1 MKNIKEFIPLWKL
14 VKEDKCK
21 FIIATSLI
29 IISNFLGVVSGYLIG
44 EATQYLTDT
53 KYTMSILYLVI
64 YIIVNSVEDVGLY
77 NTGSCMLELIESKVS
92 RKLGYFTYKKAIN
105 LPAYAYEKTSSG
117 EVINRIVSDADS
129 LSFAFS
135 RLVALIS
142 SLTASLVVLVYIFI
156 NSWVLGI
163 EIVIFVGLLYLV
175 ISKYDPMLIN
185 VHKERKKSQDK
196 FTSLVNESIRGIR
209 EIKTLGVKNNLI
221 SNMKEIV
228 TSVFNKSKEEISIRK
243 TYNTLTFL
251 LKIFLEGVVFITC
264 AFLIYKGNITI
275 GFFITM
281 TYYIYRF
288 TNLIDNINNFSQTYQ
303 KIVVSLQRVNE
314 ILENRLYEDEKFGVE
329 KISKVK
335 GLIEF
340 KNVSFAYPNED
351 NIIND
356 FNIKL
361 EPNKKIAIVGKSGQG
376 KSTLFN
382 LITRIFDAKEGLI
395 TLDNINMKDLTEEE
409 LRKHISIIRQEPFI
423 FNRTILENFKIIDKN
438 IELEEISKYT
448 KMAYLDDYIMSLPDK
463 YDTVLGEGGVNLS
476 GGQKQRLSIAR
487 TLAKN
492 SEVILFDEAT
502 SALDN
507 SSQDYIKKTIDNLI
521 KDHTVVI
528 VAHRLS
534 TIMDADIIYL
544 VDKGKVVDSGTH
556 NELLKT
562 NKTYKNLYETES
574 FNKAVKDNNKMT
586 YKPIALLGEQVAAGT
601 NYAVLALGE
610 SNGDTKTYSIN
621 LLTIYRELDG
631 NSTLISSA
639 NVPLAQYTK

>member
-64 YIIVNSVEDVGLY
+64 YVIFNSVEDVGLY

-117 EVINRIVSDADS
+117 EVINRIVNDADT

-142 SLTASLVVLVYIFI
+142 SLTASLIVLVYIFI

-163 EIVIFVGLLYLV
+163 EIIIFVGILYLV
-175 ISKYDPMLIN
+175 INKYDPMLIN
-185 VHKERKKSQDK
+185 VHKERKKVQDK

-209 EIKTLGVKNNLI
+209 EIKTLGVKNNLM
-221 SNMKEIV
+221 SNMKEIIK
-228 TSVFNKSKEEISIRK
+228 SIFDKSKEEVSIRK
-243 TYNTLTFL
+243 KYNALTFL

-264 AFLIYKGNITI
+264 AFLIYKGSITI
-275 GFFITM
+275 GFFVTM

-303 KIVVSLQRVNE
+303 KLIVSLQRVNE
-314 ILENRLYEDEKFGVE
+314 ILENRLYEDEIFGNE
-329 KISKVK
+329 KINKVK

-340 KNVSFAYPNED
+340 KNVSFSYPDED
-351 NIIND
+351 NILND

-382 LITRIFDAKEGLI
+382 LITRVFDVKEGLI
-395 TLDNINMKDLTEEE
+395 TLDDINIKDLTEEE

-423 FNRTILENFKIIDKN
+423 FNRTILENFKIINKD
-438 IELEEISKYT
+438 IELEEIRKYT
-448 KMAYLDDYIMSLPDK
+448 KMSYLDDYIMSLPNG
-463 YDTVLGEGGVNLS
+463 YDTILGEGGVNLS

-574 FNKAVKDNNKMT
+574 
-586 YKPIALLGEQVAAGT
+586 L
-601 NYAVLALGE
+601 
-610 SNGDTKTYSIN
+610 
-621 LLTIYRELDG
+621 
-631 NSTLISSA
+631 NS
-639 NVPLAQYTK
+639 

>member
-21 FIIATSLI
+21 FIIATLLI
-29 IISNFLGVVSGYLIG
+29 IISNFFSVVSGYLIG

-53 KYTMSILYLVI
+53 KYAMSILYLVI
-64 YIIVNSVEDVGLY
+64 YVIFNSVEDVGLY

-117 EVINRIVSDADS
+117 EVINRIVNDADT

-142 SLTASLVVLVYIFI
+142 SLTASLIVLVYIFI

-163 EIVIFVGLLYLV
+163 EIIIFVGILYLV
-175 ISKYDPMLIN
+175 INKYDPMLIN
-185 VHKERKKSQDK
+185 VHKERKKMQDK

-209 EIKTLGVKNNLI
+209 EIKTLGVKNNLM
-221 SNMKEIV
+221 SNMKEIIK
-228 TSVFNKSKEEISIRK
+228 SIFDKSKEEVSIRK
-243 TYNTLTFL
+243 KYNALTFL

-264 AFLIYKGNITI
+264 AFLIYKESITI
-275 GFFITM
+275 GFFVTM

-303 KIVVSLQRVNE
+303 KLIVSLQRVNE
-314 ILENRLYEDEKFGVE
+314 ILENRLYEDEIFGNE
-329 KISKVK
+329 KINKVK

-340 KNVSFAYPNED
+340 KNVSFSYPDED
-351 NIIND
+351 NIINN

-382 LITRIFDAKEGLI
+382 LITRVFDVKEGLI
-395 TLDNINMKDLTEEE
+395 TLDDINIKDLTEEE

-423 FNRTILENFKIIDKN
+423 FNRTILENFKIINKD
-438 IELEEISKYT
+438 IELEDIRKYT
-448 KMAYLDDYIMSLPDK
+448 KMSYLDDYIMSLPNG

-562 NKTYKNLYETES
+562 NKTYKKLYETES
-574 FNKAVKDNNKMT
+574 
-586 YKPIALLGEQVAAGT
+586 L
-601 NYAVLALGE
+601 
-610 SNGDTKTYSIN
+610 
-621 LLTIYRELDG
+621 
-631 NSTLISSA
+631 NS
-639 NVPLAQYTK
+639 

>member
-29 IISNFLGVVSGYLIG
+29 IISNFLGVISGYLIG

-64 YIIVNSVEDVGLY
+64 YVIFNSVEDVGLY

-117 EVINRIVSDADS
+117 EVINRIVNDADT

-142 SLTASLVVLVYIFI
+142 SLTASLIVLVYIFI

-163 EIVIFVGLLYLV
+163 EIIIFVGILYLV
-175 ISKYDPMLIN
+175 INKYDPMLIN
-185 VHKERKKSQDK
+185 VHKERKKVQDK

-209 EIKTLGVKNNLI
+209 EIKTLGVKNNLM
-221 SNMKEIV
+221 SNMKEIIK
-228 TSVFNKSKEEISIRK
+228 SIFDKSKEEVSIRK
-243 TYNTLTFL
+243 KYNALTFL

-264 AFLIYKGNITI
+264 AFLIYKGSITI
-275 GFFITM
+275 GFFVTM

-303 KIVVSLQRVNE
+303 KLIVSLQRVNE
-314 ILENRLYEDEKFGVE
+314 ILENRLYEDEIFGNE
-329 KISKVK
+329 KINKVK
-335 GLIEF
+335 GIIEF
-340 KNVSFAYPNED
+340 KNVSFSYPDED
-351 NIIND
+351 NILND

-382 LITRIFDAKEGLI
+382 LITRVFDVKEGLI
-395 TLDNINMKDLTEEE
+395 TLDDINIKDLTEEE

-423 FNRTILENFKIIDKN
+423 FNRTILENFKIINKD
-438 IELEEISKYT
+438 IELEDIRKYT
-448 KMAYLDDYIMSLPDK
+448 KMSYLDDYIMSLPNG
-463 YDTVLGEGGVNLS
+463 YDTILGEGGVNLS

-562 NKTYKNLYETES
+562 NKTYKKLYETES
-574 FNKAVKDNNKMT
+574 
-586 YKPIALLGEQVAAGT
+586 L
-601 NYAVLALGE
+601 
-610 SNGDTKTYSIN
+610 
-621 LLTIYRELDG
+621 
-631 NSTLISSA
+631 NS
-639 NVPLAQYTK
+639 

>member
-21 FIIATSLI
+21 FIIATLLI
-29 IISNFLGVVSGYLIG
+29 IISNFFSVVSGYLIG

-53 KYTMSILYLVI
+53 KYAMSILYLVI
-64 YIIVNSVEDVGLY
+64 YVIFNSVEDVGLY

-117 EVINRIVSDADS
+117 EVINRIVNDADT

-142 SLTASLVVLVYIFI
+142 SLTASLIVLVYIFI

-163 EIVIFVGLLYLV
+163 EIIIFVGILYLV
-175 ISKYDPMLIN
+175 INKYDPMLIN
-185 VHKERKKSQDK
+185 VHKERKKVQDK

-209 EIKTLGVKNNLI
+209 EIKTLGVKNNLM
-221 SNMKEIV
+221 SNMKEIIK
-228 TSVFNKSKEEISIRK
+228 SIFDKSKEEVSIRK
-243 TYNTLTFL
+243 KYNALTFL

-264 AFLIYKGNITI
+264 AFLIYKGSITI
-275 GFFITM
+275 GFFVTM

-303 KIVVSLQRVNE
+303 KLIVSLQRVNE
-314 ILENRLYEDEKFGVE
+314 ILENRLYEDEIFGNE
-329 KISKVK
+329 KINKVK
-335 GLIEF
+335 GIIEF
-340 KNVSFAYPNED
+340 KNVSFSYPDED
-351 NIIND
+351 NILND

-382 LITRIFDAKEGLI
+382 LITRVFDVKEGLI
-395 TLDNINMKDLTEEE
+395 TLDDINIKDLTEEE

-423 FNRTILENFKIIDKN
+423 FNRTILENFKIINKD
-438 IELEEISKYT
+438 IELEEIRKYT
-448 KMAYLDDYIMSLPDK
+448 KMSYLDDYIMSLPNG
-463 YDTVLGEGGVNLS
+463 YDTILGEGGVNLS

-562 NKTYKNLYETES
+562 NKTYKKLYETES
-574 FNKAVKDNNKMT
+574 
-586 YKPIALLGEQVAAGT
+586 L
-601 NYAVLALGE
+601 
-610 SNGDTKTYSIN
+610 
-621 LLTIYRELDG
+621 
-631 NSTLISSA
+631 NS
-639 NVPLAQYTK
+639 

>member
-21 FIIATSLI
+21 FIIATLLI
-29 IISNFLGVVSGYLIG
+29 IISNFFSVVSGYLIG

-53 KYTMSILYLVI
+53 KYAMSILYLVI

-105 LPAYAYEKTSSG
+105 LPAYAYEKTLSG
-117 EVINRIVSDADS
+117 EVINRIVNDADT

-142 SLTASLVVLVYIFI
+142 SLTASLIVLVYIFI

-163 EIVIFVGLLYLV
+163 EIIIFVGILYLV
-175 ISKYDPMLIN
+175 INKYDPMLIN
-185 VHKERKKSQDK
+185 VHKERKKVQDK

-209 EIKTLGVKNNLI
+209 EIKTLGVKNNLM
-221 SNMKEIV
+221 SNMKEIIK
-228 TSVFNKSKEEISIRK
+228 SIFDKSKEEVSIRK
-243 TYNTLTFL
+243 KYNALTFL

-264 AFLIYKGNITI
+264 AFLIYKGSITI
-275 GFFITM
+275 GFFVTM

-303 KIVVSLQRVNE
+303 KLIVSLQRVNE
-314 ILENRLYEDEKFGVE
+314 ILENRLYEDEIFGNE
-329 KISKVK
+329 KINKVK

-340 KNVSFAYPNED
+340 KNVSFSYPDED
-351 NIIND
+351 NILND

-382 LITRIFDAKEGLI
+382 LITRVFDVKEGLI
-395 TLDNINMKDLTEEE
+395 TLDDINIKDLTEEE

-423 FNRTILENFKIIDKN
+423 FNRTILENFKIINKD
-438 IELEEISKYT
+438 IELEDIRKYT
-448 KMAYLDDYIMSLPDK
+448 KMSYLDDYIMSLPNG
-463 YDTVLGEGGVNLS
+463 YDTILGEGGVNLS

-562 NKTYKNLYETES
+562 NKTYKKLYETES
-574 FNKAVKDNNKMT
+574 
-586 YKPIALLGEQVAAGT
+586 L
-601 NYAVLALGE
+601 
-610 SNGDTKTYSIN
+610 
-621 LLTIYRELDG
+621 
-631 NSTLISSA
+631 NS
-639 NVPLAQYTK
+639 